1 MSDRRRTA
9 LALVLLMI
17 IAPLTSAA
25 TTSWAGPSSVNP
37 PDDGITLTGFR
48 VPGNATIQDGW
59 LHVTDTEMSTSLN
72 SGILWEGADLDS
84 GRFFNTD
91 FIDSTE
97 QITLLDDGTRSNIST
112 FDTGVNSVSMHSSYT
127 YAPGWRHVYS
137 TGSSTSVSDCNNL
150 SGTWVDHGYDNNFD
164 SSLQDTEITDTLM
177 YCSGDALQDS
187 ITTLT
192 VNEIG
197 YDYTAGTLS
206 ATGGSGSGFSGTYS
220 ISSAI
225 GSITVNNGGS
235 GYSVGDAIAFVCP
248 GGCTG
253 SNATA
258 SVGSIASNG
267 SIITVS
273 LTNGGSGYTSQTM
286 YLLVTSSAGSGASLS
301 EVLETTGS
309 VYEAFVTNG
318 GSGYTTSPT
327 IILSS
332 SGGASANITAQLGGF
347 FDYEIAVDSIA
358 VGSSAN
364 CILGGYE
371 VNAGMDTDEDNI
383 LDSNEITDTN
393 FLCNID
399 ELWQATTFSG
409 LNGTNL
415 GGEQTMSYGTIPS
428 EASEGIVSVGTMP
441 GSAVPRG
448 TSGYFL
454 LPQVNLPNPG
464 SFNNL
469 YMTFDHWYHLDSPAS
484 GGGDGAWI
492 EYRINTGTWN
502 DWTYIAPES
511 TASGGGYTSTMST
524 EAPSPNGAP
533 SGAVPVFASP
543 SHSGWVNDNVSISSI
558 SDINNASKIQFR
570 FHIWTSPNA
579 SYERPGWF
587 IDNIDVNNDGVNTGV
602 WHHGCISTTN
612 VACQY
617 VANSY
622 GALQRTIDL
631 SGTNSTSSIEID
643 MEWDLQGSTNDNA
656 CIELSLNNITWYDIS
671 SGTTSTVASCED
683 RSGAIPGY
691 PSYDGVFGDQSN
703 GIRTVDYSIPT
714 AYQNQ
719 QNVYMRFVVDT
730 DSFTNYGGSLDNKEG
745 LTLSDIRVV
754 DESGAIL
761 FQDDI
766 ENPSTMFHYAVSPY
780 YDDWAYYSLNFG
792 SMEELFNFED
802 STASNPETNNA
813 PGWSKGSAWN
823 YGQLGAGAGPTDEP
837 SFPYLYGTNLNGNYA
852 NNQNSLLTSPAY
864 EIPNDGLAYV
874 TFDKW
879 VCTENYWDAVGLEI
893 QVNGGSWSY
902 FDPQIPGWYDGSP
915 GYSGNQMY
923 GNDAWMN
930 GDCGQTNFEN
940 RQAPLSSY
948 SGDEVRFRFRLSTD
962 TSVTYQGGYI
972 DNFGILI
979 SNYGQGGYW
988 VSPLINMDD
997 VHEFNHGWVDI
1008 EATIPEN
1015 TSIRGS
1021 LLNAVDESTI
1031 PGYENITFP
1040 FSLAGVDSEQFSNVR
1055 LKVIM
1060 DTNDEEATP
1069 QLERINIGGKR
1080 YLSATSSDYNGWE
1093 FSPSVEVLDGLLNAT
1108 SIAGTITSEFIHSS
1122 RPIKSITLNGNF
1134 SSGLTIEAISSTGA
1148 SLGQISQGSMPF
1160 QVPQNGFALS
1170 ISLPTNGWIDR
1181 MVISSNFA
1189 EPAVNPSIDII
1200 NDGSSEWSFPM
1211 GYDYGHYGWQSL
1223 ISDGQDY
1230 FTRSAVVDLDGVS
1243 PSSIVVRLPSLSA
1256 VNNGMISITPG
1267 QSGSFES
1274 PVTLTVGSSSQTSN
1288 SLDDV
1293 FNCILDTSQ
1302 LAGINYLSTSHTD
1315 TDTGR
1320 EWRDVSISL
1329 DSTSSQTVSI
1339 SSVGIGYLIFE
1350 NVSGLGASVSAYHN
1364 SMTQDDPPPNQVSI
1378 PVNITADMGSVSIDG
1393 DLKFDYIV
1401 TNRDFQVPNTLY
1413 PNGELVEITTK
1424 HHHLYDNSNLETIE
1438 LVGVA
1443 SDGEV
1448 LRFEAVNGA
1457 DGLWGQGS
1465 DAVTFT
1471 QLSGSSVAPMDLT
1484 TSIEII
1490 THNDGYNDV
1499 AVHWKFETNWMWDD
1513 VGSIRWVSQAFDS
1526 SGESVW
1532 PSVSFSGHSGKNA
1545 VENDLMIDSFEVR
1558 DQSGRLLS
1566 NQYSSFYP
1574 YTMIDAGELNI
1585 TGTVKFQDSS
1595 SVRPMSSHYTVGL
1608 NISGLSYLLTSG
1620 EDGYSG
1626 VINAPTGLSN
1636 VYLSPMMNS
1645 VGPTGYS
1652 LGAEDVTGT
1661 PPLVNVR
1668 VDHEPPVAGP
1678 LEVNTPSGLK
1688 AAHGKVW
1695 APTDPLSLYVTID
1708 ESEARGE
1715 ILTLNYWR
1723 GSVDDVNGDGIAD
1736 EDEYLSVFQPLTSGM
1751 TGQQQVNFIGID
1763 VSQQSFNSPVHMY
1776 LEGTDWAG
1784 LSYQDGGTGGGPGAS
1799 NSWAT
1804 VVVATD
1810 EPTSIKSL
1818 GYSLDRDLGF
1828 LIPGKQHTFTMQI
1841 EEANGLNT
1849 LDNISVM
1856 LCGDGI
1862 TELGKM
1868 SYDASR
1874 GTMWSD
1880 ETSQV
1885 TPLSVQ
1891 TSQVS
1896 ADIVQLS
1903 MVFEMSWDYPWEE
1916 GQNSCKPSVSIVD
1929 DFTTV
1934 AYQNNIGELS
1944 WYLDNRYVAIPDL
1957 IEDLTPPSSSASG
1970 ISVYLGKGDEFRM
1983 SGYVYHSGSGVIAMD
1998 IPEDLKVEYT
2008 VVYGTQEIQVITDVN
2023 EDGSFD
2029 TSMILPS
2036 RVPLNP
2042 TMNVETEVLNLPGLG
2057 LSDINSDASV
2067 TVDSK
2072 SPTVLFD
2079 QSNYPDS
2086 SLVLLESDLIN
2097 DVLVTVT
2104 MVDEIGMNEGPLQVS
2119 WVVLRSGVAVAG
2131 SENTGE
2137 LTMIDDGESKDIY
2150 QSRIDFTPL
2159 NGMAI
2164 EQGDQIAFWVTS
2176 TDRAGNQ
2183 VTGLGS
2189 ESAPRMPTLRIM
2201 KFNPEYTRVV
2211 INPTTTPLVG
2221 EMLTL
2226 QTFWENDGKRDGTI
2240 TVGLYELNPELNTW
2254 APVLTT
2260 LAEGPTEITLNA
2272 QSSSVIAMFQW
2283 EPWQE
2288 GQPLLVLIIEDSD
2301 GEMDFDNSNGQNI
2314 DLTGINVQPLPIDE
2328 ESDSVLYIVIGVAV
2342 IAVSLVA
2349 VLVMRSRGDD
2359 EYYYDDEDEEDGDWI
2374 YEEEDDSEQ

>member
-1 MSDRRRTA
+1 
-9 LALVLLMI
+9 
-17 IAPLTSAA
+17 
-25 TTSWAGPSSVNP
+25 
-37 PDDGITLTGFR
+37 
-48 VPGNATIQDGW
+48 
-59 LHVTDTEMSTSLN
+59 
-72 SGILWEGADLDS
+72 
-84 GRFFNTD
+84 
-91 FIDSTE
+91 
-97 QITLLDDGTRSNIST
+97 
-112 FDTGVNSVSMHSSYT
+112 
-127 YAPGWRHVYS
+127 
-137 TGSSTSVSDCNNL
+137 
-150 SGTWVDHGYDNNFD
+150 
-164 SSLQDTEITDTLM
+164 
-177 YCSGDALQDS
+177 
-187 ITTLT
+187 
-192 VNEIG
+192 
-197 YDYTAGTLS
+197 
-206 ATGGSGSGFSGTYS
+206 
-220 ISSAI
+220 
-225 GSITVNNGGS
+225 
-235 GYSVGDAIAFVCP
+235 
-248 GGCTG
+248 
-253 SNATA
+253 
-258 SVGSIASNG
+258 
-267 SIITVS
+267 
-273 LTNGGSGYTSQTM
+273 
-286 YLLVTSSAGSGASLS
+286 
-301 EVLETTGS
+301 
-309 VYEAFVTNG
+309 
-318 GSGYTTSPT
+318 
-327 IILSS
+327 
-332 SGGASANITAQLGGF
+332 
-347 FDYEIAVDSIA
+347 
-358 VGSSAN
+358 
-364 CILGGYE
+364 
-371 VNAGMDTDEDNI
+371 
-383 LDSNEITDTN
+383 
-393 FLCNID
+393 
-399 ELWQATTFSG
+399 
-409 LNGTNL
+409 
-415 GGEQTMSYGTIPS
+415 
-428 EASEGIVSVGTMP
+428 
-441 GSAVPRG
+441 
-448 TSGYFL
+448 
-454 LPQVNLPNPG
+454 
-464 SFNNL
+464 
-469 YMTFDHWYHLDSPAS
+469 
-484 GGGDGAWI
+484 
-492 EYRINTGTWN
+492 
-502 DWTYIAPES
+502 
-511 TASGGGYTSTMST
+511 
-524 EAPSPNGAP
+524 
-533 SGAVPVFASP
+533 
-543 SHSGWVNDNVSISSI
+543 
-558 SDINNASKIQFR
+558 
-570 FHIWTSPNA
+570 
-579 SYERPGWF
+579 
-587 IDNIDVNNDGVNTGV
+587 
-602 WHHGCISTTN
+602 
-612 VACQY
+612 
-617 VANSY
+617 
-622 GALQRTIDL
+622 
-631 SGTNSTSSIEID
+631 
-643 MEWDLQGSTNDNA
+643 
-656 CIELSLNNITWYDIS
+656 
-671 SGTTSTVASCED
+671 
-683 RSGAIPGY
+683 
-691 PSYDGVFGDQSN
+691 
-703 GIRTVDYSIPT
+703 
-714 AYQNQ
+714 
-719 QNVYMRFVVDT
+719 
-730 DSFTNYGGSLDNKEG
+730 
-745 LTLSDIRVV
+745 
-754 DESGAIL
+754 
-761 FQDDI
+761 
-766 ENPSTMFHYAVSPY
+766 
-780 YDDWAYYSLNFG
+780 
-792 SMEELFNFED
+792 
-802 STASNPETNNA
+802 
-813 PGWSKGSAWN
+813 
-823 YGQLGAGAGPTDEP
+823 
-837 SFPYLYGTNLNGNYA
+837 
-852 NNQNSLLTSPAY
+852 
-864 EIPNDGLAYV
+864 
-874 TFDKW
+874 
-879 VCTENYWDAVGLEI
+879 
-893 QVNGGSWSY
+893 
-902 FDPQIPGWYDGSP
+902 
-915 GYSGNQMY
+915 
-923 GNDAWMN
+923 
-930 GDCGQTNFEN
+930 
-940 RQAPLSSY
+940 
-948 SGDEVRFRFRLSTD
+948 
-962 TSVTYQGGYI
+962 
-972 DNFGILI
+972 
-979 SNYGQGGYW
+979 
-988 VSPLINMDD
+988 
-997 VHEFNHGWVDI
+997 
-1008 EATIPEN
+1008 
-1015 TSIRGS
+1015 
-1021 LLNAVDESTI
+1021 
-1031 PGYENITFP
+1031 
-1040 FSLAGVDSEQFSNVR
+1040 
-1055 LKVIM
+1055 
-1060 DTNDEEATP
+1060 
-1069 QLERINIGGKR
+1069 
-1080 YLSATSSDYNGWE
+1080 
-1093 FSPSVEVLDGLLNAT
+1093 
-1108 SIAGTITSEFIHSS
+1108 
-1122 RPIKSITLNGNF
+1122 
-1134 SSGLTIEAISSTGA
+1134 
-1148 SLGQISQGSMPF
+1148 
-1160 QVPQNGFALS
+1160 
-1170 ISLPTNGWIDR
+1170 
-1181 MVISSNFA
+1181 
-1189 EPAVNPSIDII
+1189 
-1200 NDGSSEWSFPM
+1200 
-1211 GYDYGHYGWQSL
+1211 
-1223 ISDGQDY
+1223 
-1230 FTRSAVVDLDGVS
+1230 
-1243 PSSIVVRLPSLSA
+1243 
-1256 VNNGMISITPG
+1256 
-1267 QSGSFES
+1267 
-1274 PVTLTVGSSSQTSN
+1274 
-1288 SLDDV
+1288 
-1293 FNCILDTSQ
+1293 
-1302 LAGINYLSTSHTD
+1302 
-1315 TDTGR
+1315 
-1320 EWRDVSISL
+1320 
-1329 DSTSSQTVSI
+1329 
-1339 SSVGIGYLIFE
+1339 
-1350 NVSGLGASVSAYHN
+1350 
-1364 SMTQDDPPPNQVSI
+1364 
-1378 PVNITADMGSVSIDG
+1378 
-1393 DLKFDYIV
+1393 
-1401 TNRDFQVPNTLY
+1401 
-1413 PNGELVEITTK
+1413 
-1424 HHHLYDNSNLETIE
+1424 
-1438 LVGVA
+1438 
-1443 SDGEV
+1443 
-1448 LRFEAVNGA
+1448 
-1457 DGLWGQGS
+1457 
-1465 DAVTFT
+1465 
-1471 QLSGSSVAPMDLT
+1471 
-1484 TSIEII
+1484 
-1490 THNDGYNDV
+1490 
-1499 AVHWKFETNWMWDD
+1499 
-1513 VGSIRWVSQAFDS
+1513 
-1526 SGESVW
+1526 
-1532 PSVSFSGHSGKNA
+1532 
-1545 VENDLMIDSFEVR
+1545 MIDSFEVR
-1558 DQSGRLLS
+1558 DQFGRLLS

-1574 YTMIDAGELNI
+1574 YTMIDAGELNV

-1595 SVRPMSSHYTVGL
+1595 SVRPMSNHYTVGL

-1626 VINAPTGLSN
+1626 LINAPTGLSN
-1636 VYLSPMMNS
+1636 VYLSPMMNT

-1695 APTDPLSLYVTID
+1695 APTDPLSLFVTVD

-1723 GSVDDVNGDGIAD
+1723 GSVDDINGDGIAD
-1736 EDEYLSVFQPLTSGM
+1736 EDEYLSVFQPLTPGM

-2254 APVLTT
+2254 TPVLTT